1 MELHLATGKTH
12 NGCKFLVYE
21 TNFTN
26 LVLTYFQLRGPECT
40 SEVKEAYVSFS
51 TRNQKTAPPNHE
63 YALKSLA
70 NQKYLNVW
78 ELKQVSLL

>member
-1 MELHLATGKTH
+1 M
-12 NGCKFLVYE
+12 
-21 TNFTN
+21 
-26 LVLTYFQLRGPECT
+26 